1 MKKFFRTVTALTLVC
16 GAFAFTGCTDYEED
30 INSINN
36 RLDEL
41 TTGQIASI
49 EEQVGSLS
57 DAIDEADGLISALQG
72 DVDALETAKT
82 TIEGQIKTLN
92 DNIGTINGNISDI
105 NGKISGLETDLE
117 KQIADAKAELEKADQ
132 ANADRIDKLVS
143 DLDQAKKDLQSEIEK
158 GDKAN
163 ADAIASL
170 ATTVS
175 DNYSAL
181 KKAIDDANTSN
192 KAEFDKI
199 YGEIETLKTDL
210 KTQTDA
216 LADLTSTV
224 ADLSGKVAALETLTA
239 GLPELEK
246 TVADIKENYLSKAEA
261 ADIYA
266 TAESVLK
273 LQEELG
279 KVSGRLEVIE
289 DLDIAERLSSLESN
303 YENLTDIVIP
313 NLNDAVVKAQSA
325 AEKAQTSAKEAMT
338 YAQSVFGELE
348 SLERSLEVY
357 ANDIEGRF
365 NELSAM
371 DAALSDRADALM
383 EFVSDLNSTVSAEII
398 ALRSNIASV
407 QTILDQA
414 VKDLESSKLDKAE
427 FGEYFSQALM
437 DDILKANGQVNTA
450 INQKLSEATKNLQS
464 SIDTV
469 NGRIDSEVMPAINNL
484 KERIDA
490 VEDLVQDLANR
501 IQSLVYVPEYNDGKA
516 PVYTYSI
523 GDELVSDRAVA
534 TATFKVT
541 PASLADY
548 VVNQY
553 RNNVLVEVVPVKDVS
568 TRVAAAPILVYGD
581 DLKVE
586 KGAAPGYIDVEVSLY
601 VSEVAEDV
609 AFSLYVASAD
619 EVNQAEAEGVVD
631 MDAGTYVS
639 SEYVQAAVSEVKL
652 DGSYV
657 LCDAENNIYPDTYEE
672 KVAWSWDAAAR
683 KVYFYDGYDICIK
696 LDDEIL
702 SLEDAADRFRT
713 TVDRITPKYAETVT
727 YIPLEN
733 GDLTADDLKRYF
745 DVKTVE
751 VRPFGVTVDMTKE
764 DEMSDAVGSKVSVAN
779 SFYFGKDAS
788 DPDKIEV
795 IANVTDYMVVNEPI
809 TVSIVAAD
817 QRWSYAYALA
827 HADMMDDMPVS
838 PNAKPAEFPAQLYTT
853 VNLGVADLWNEILNS
868 ADVKLATS
876 VKVTL
881 NGETVTP
888 ETTPEMSFTGIDMT
902 DPENPSIGIQISGYD
917 FSQEGD
923 YVYDFSYVY
932 TLADE
937 TPCTV
942 NFSVT
947 FGQMPSDGLIP
958 YGSFEVPFITAGVY
972 YQPLVIGN
980 YTVGHQYAFY
990 KFAQSGNP
998 EYPWFTGG
1006 LDEFNSSFINSTV
1019 TYRTTKDGKEIDN
1032 TYTRLNEVAT
1042 AEYGDGAHI
1051 RVSSTDISAVGN
1063 VFAVET
1069 VVKTWYG
1076 VTYTYTADA
1085 AVQAPAYSL
1094 VYDNANVT
1102 ADGYVNLRYEE
1113 INGVYKLQEV
1123 DPSGYFH
1130 VVGSGLA
1137 DLPENE
1143 LKVKFEAITVEN
1155 PAAGIVNV
1163 PDLSTVLNVNEK
1175 EGTLGAGWNIDWTRY
1190 TARQLDMKAILVAGP
1205 HEIEVSSLDL
1215 HIVVDPIV
1223 QSFGVTA
1230 DPVELT
1236 RRAGSTKTIKLWEY
1250 LEATTRYDS
1259 ENIIPTENQQGE
1271 PHESLVWVNQN
1282 PAMKLYGAEIVL
1294 GEISASTDTGNLVG
1308 TYKYSKE
1315 DGTIEYLGNN
1325 AEIANPVTF
1334 TVKATIQYYLDYNH
1348 KVMDE
1353 PQGAYET
1360 ELTIILSEE

>member
-1 MKKFFRTVTALTLVC
+1 MKKFFRMVVALTLAC

-30 INSINN
+30 INAIND
-36 RLDEL
+36 RLDGLE
-41 TTGQIASI
+41 TGKIAGMDEQIKT
-49 EEQVGSLS
+49 LS
-57 DAIDEADGLISALQG
+57 DAVNQANDLISGLQG
-72 DVDALETAKT
+72 DVDALEKADETFDGL
-82 TIEGQIKTLN
+82 IEA
-92 DNIGTINGNISDI
+92 INGNIETINGSITDI
-105 NGKISGLETDLE
+105 NDKITALESDLE
-117 KQIADAKAELEKADQ
+117 KQISDAVAELKEADN
-132 ANADRIDKLVS
+132 ANAGRIDQLVD
-143 DLDQAKKDLQSEIEK
+143 DLASAREELQTAIEN
-158 GDKAN
+158 GDNAN

-170 ATTVS
+170 KETVES
-175 DNYSAL
+175 NYAEL
-181 KKAIDDANTSN
+181 KDAIDAANTSN
-192 KAEFDKI
+192 KEEFDRI
-199 YGEIETLKTDL
+199 YGEIETLKGDL
-210 KTQTDA
+210 QTQVDA
-216 LADLTSTV
+216 LADLTGTVGTIQGQV
-224 ADLSGKVAALETLTA
+224 ADLEALTADLPALE
-239 GLPELEK
+239 E
-246 TVADIKENYLSKAEA
+246 TVASIQENYLSKTEA
-261 ADIYA
+261 ADLYA
-266 TAESVLK
+266 TAESVLQ
-273 LQEELG
+273 LQEKLG
-279 KVSGRLEVIE
+279 KIEGRLENIE
-289 DLDIAERLSSLESN
+289 KLDIATRLSDLEKN
-303 YENLTDIVIP
+303 YGDLIDVVVPGLE
-313 NLNDAVVKAQSA
+313 DAVASVRNAASKAQESA
-325 AEKAQTSAKEAMT
+325 DAAMKYAEGV
-338 YAQSVFGELE
+338 YGELQ
-348 SLERSLEVY
+348 SLERALEVY
-357 ANDIEGRF
+357 AMDVDRRF
-365 NELSAM
+365 NGLSAM
-371 DAALSDRADALM
+371 DEALNERADALQ
-383 EFVSDLNSTVSAEII
+383 ELIGELNTTVA
-398 ALRSNIASV
+398 
-407 QTILDQA
+407 
-414 VKDLESSKLDKAE
+414 
-427 FGEYFSQALM
+427 
-437 DDILKANGQVNTA
+437 
-450 INQKLSEATKNLQS
+450 
-464 SIDTV
+464 
-469 NGRIDSEVMPAINNL
+469 SEVMDLQLNIAAVRSDLEAAIKDIDAAKLDRDEFGTYFAQELMAEIEKADGQINSAISGKLAEATDKLQAGIDAVEQRINEQIVPAISDL
-484 KERIDA
+484 KTRMDEVEDA
-490 VEDLVQDLANR
+490 VEDLENR

-568 TRVAAAPILVYGD
+568 TRAAAAPILVYGD

-733 GDLTADDLKRYF
+733 GDLTADDLKGYF

-809 TVSIVAAD
+809 TVNIVAAD

-980 YTVGHQYAFY
+980 YTDGHQYAFY

-1019 TYRTTKDGKEIDN
+1019 TYRTTKDGKEIGN

-1051 RVSSTDISAVGN
+1051 RVSSSDISAVGN

-1137 DLPENE
+1137 DLPEDE

-1250 LEATTRYDS
+1250 LEATTLYDS